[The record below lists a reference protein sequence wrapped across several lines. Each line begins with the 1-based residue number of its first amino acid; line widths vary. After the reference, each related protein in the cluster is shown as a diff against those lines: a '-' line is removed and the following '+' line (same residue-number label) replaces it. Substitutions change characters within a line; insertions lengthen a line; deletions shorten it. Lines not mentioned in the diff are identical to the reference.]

1 MKASFT
7 FVDAVQERPIRNRW
21 DLLLGVVA
29 TFRILILGEVI
40 YEEHLFPIVELR
52 AQLARWLVSGF
63 PLAEDFEFV
72 SMESDEPG
80 LVWIR
85 AQPSGDWRVGSA
97 QQDKPSPA
105 LLVREDVA
113 EAGIDFVKEVD
124 RWVLEHCD
132 VSVESY
138 L

>member
-7 FVDAVQERPIRNRW
+7 FIDAAQERPIRNRW

-29 TFRILILGEVI
+29 TFRILILSQVI

-52 AQLARWLVSGF
+52 VQLARWLGSGF
-63 PLAEDFEFV
+63 PLGQDFEFV

-97 QQDKPSPA
+97 QQDEPSLV
-105 LLVREDVA
+105 LLASQDVV
-113 EAGIDFVKEVD
+113 ETGLHFVEEVD
-124 RWVLEHCD
+124 QWILEHCNVRVD
-132 VSVESY
+132 SY